1 VVVPVLYSILRVAP
15 PTPPIAIPEGHA

>member
-15 PTPPIAIPEGHA
+15 PTPPIVIPEGHA